1 MSVFVEAIDAMENVK
16 NANCVVNF
24 FLYPIDKT
32 WAVCIVQNVMANA
45 HVSKEVGAEAS
56 NIFWNWK

>member
-32 WAVCIVQNVMANA
+32 WAICIVQNVMANA
-45 HVSKEVGAEAS
+45 YVSTRRWELKYP
-56 NIFWNWK
+56 IYF